1 MVRIIVTT
9 EQNDHL
15 LLDEQVGLVH
25 LSEGHAAEQL
35 IQRLRWAVTDA
46 EEAERSLAD
55 HNGNGHPGHNGNGRR
70 ITNGKRNGN
79 GQRNGNGDGNG
90 KLNGQ

>member
-35 IQRLRWAVTDA
+35 MERLRWAVTDA
-46 EEAERSLAD
+46 EDAERSLAD
-55 HNGNGHPGHNGNGRR
+55 GNGNGHRMGNGSG
-70 ITNGKRNGN
+70 NGHRNGTGSGN
-79 GQRNGNGDGNG
+79 GQRKGRVSGAHRT
-90 KLNGQ
+90 

>member
-35 IQRLRWAVTDA
+35 MERLRWAVTDA
-46 EEAERSLAD
+46 EDAERSLAD
-55 HNGNGHPGHNGNGRR
+55 GNGNGNGHANGH
-70 ITNGKRNGN
+70 RNGN
-79 GQRNGNGDGNG
+79 GNGSAHRNGNGNGNG
-90 KLNGQ
+90 HRPVDG

>member
-15 LLDEQVGLVH
+15 LLDEHVGMVH
-25 LSEGHAAEQL
+25 LNEGHAAEQL

-46 EEAERSLAD
+46 EDAERSLAEANGNGNG
-55 HNGNGHPGHNGNGRR
+55 NGNGH
-70 ITNGKRNGN
+70 RNGN
-79 GQRNGNGDGNG
+79 GNSTPQA
-90 KLNGQ
+90 

>member
-9 EQNDHL
+9 EQNDHH
-15 LLDEQVGLVH
+15 LLDEHVGLVH

-46 EEAERSLAD
+46 EDAERSLAD
-55 HNGNGHPGHNGNGRR
+55 ANGNGNGHRGGNGH
-70 ITNGKRNGN
+70 RNG
-79 GQRNGNGDGNG
+79 RHSAEA
-90 KLNGQ
+90 

>member
-9 EQNDHL
+9 EENDHQ
-15 LLDEQVGLVH
+15 LLDEHVALIH

-46 EEAERSLAD
+46 EESERSLAD
-55 HNGNGHPGHNGNGRR
+55 ANGNGNGNRP
-70 ITNGKRNGN
+70 ITGN
-79 GQRNGNGDGNG
+79 GHSNASGRSP
-90 KLNGQ
+90 LTPRA

>member
-1 MVRIIVTT
+1 MGRIIVTT

-15 LLDEQVGLVH
+15 LLDEHVGLVH

-46 EEAERSLAD
+46 EDAERSLAD
-55 HNGNGHPGHNGNGRR
+55 TNGHGS
-70 ITNGKRNGN
+70 
-79 GQRNGNGDGNG
+79 GNGDGNG
-90 KLNGQ
+90 HRNGNGHSRLDAR